1 MIIFFKYQT
10 ATLCKVHWS
19 RTGEKGEESVNK
31 VVTNEQKTKIVAIK
45 DKSGP
50 SQAVQDSQ

>member
-31 VVTNEQKTKIVAIK
+31 VVTNEQETKIVAIK